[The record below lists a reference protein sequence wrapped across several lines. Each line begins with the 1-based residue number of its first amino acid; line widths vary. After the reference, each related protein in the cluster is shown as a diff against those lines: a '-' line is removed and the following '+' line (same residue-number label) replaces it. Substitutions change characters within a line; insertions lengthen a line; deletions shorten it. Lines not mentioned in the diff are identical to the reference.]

1 MLIYVSECINTFS
14 MQKMSEYIFQKQNL
28 FFGSFQSL
36 KDSIFQITYLSNSL
50 KCQNM
55 YFKINIFVFRFLPN
69 HQGLNLPNSKPSKT
83 VHICIYRSQ
92 DLFAAI
98 TKLGITCQRR
108 LQTSLFSSCSCHA
121 EFLSATKEYFGH
133 FIRNS
138 FCSFLRYYAFQNA
151 GAAIYCS
158 SGKEVFL
165 KFGENL

>member
-1 MLIYVSECINTFS
+1 MIILRPEAMLRQQVPSTKLTDCVSLNWKNYVSFGLILRKSMLIYVSECINTFS

-108 LQTSLFSSCSCHA
+108 L
-121 EFLSATKEYFGH
+121 
-133 FIRNS
+133 
-138 FCSFLRYYAFQNA
+138 
-151 GAAIYCS
+151 
-158 SGKEVFL
+158 
-165 KFGENL
+165 

>member
-1 MLIYVSECINTFS
+1 MLRQQVASPELTNCVSLNWENYVSFGLILKKSMLIYVSECINTFL
-14 MQKMSEYIFQKQNL
+14 MQKMSEYIFQKQNF

-36 KDSIFQITYLSNSL
+36 KDSIFQIIYLSNSL

-108 LQTSLFSSCSCHA
+108 L
-121 EFLSATKEYFGH
+121 
-133 FIRNS
+133 
-138 FCSFLRYYAFQNA
+138 
-151 GAAIYCS
+151 
-158 SGKEVFL
+158 
-165 KFGENL
+165 

>member
-1 MLIYVSECINTFS
+1 MIILRPEARLRQQVASPKLTNSVSLNWKNSVSFGLILKKSMLIYVSECINTFL

-36 KDSIFQITYLSNSL
+36 KDSIFQMTYLSNSL

-108 LQTSLFSSCSCHA
+108 L
-121 EFLSATKEYFGH
+121 
-133 FIRNS
+133 
-138 FCSFLRYYAFQNA
+138 
-151 GAAIYCS
+151 
-158 SGKEVFL
+158 
-165 KFGENL
+165 

>member
-1 MLIYVSECINTFS
+1 MIILRPEAMLRQQIPNPKLTDCVSLNWKNYVSFGLILRKSMLIYVSECINTFS

-108 LQTSLFSSCSCHA
+108 L
-121 EFLSATKEYFGH
+121 
-133 FIRNS
+133 
-138 FCSFLRYYAFQNA
+138 
-151 GAAIYCS
+151 
-158 SGKEVFL
+158 
-165 KFGENL
+165 